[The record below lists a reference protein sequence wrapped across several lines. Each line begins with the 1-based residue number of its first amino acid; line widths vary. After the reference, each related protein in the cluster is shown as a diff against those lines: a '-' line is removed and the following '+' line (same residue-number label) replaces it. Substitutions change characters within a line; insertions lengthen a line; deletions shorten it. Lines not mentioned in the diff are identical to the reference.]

1 MSMPA
6 ANDGVR
12 ITHDDDGTVVFHL
25 RPGARFKVV
34 EDEPTP
40 SKRLRAEG
48 LLVGKVSYVPT
59 LEDFEELS
67 RENIAAN
74 EVQTTF
80 RDRRRHSRVGL
91 VFDRP

>member
-1 MSMPA
+1 MSMSAP
-6 ANDGVR
+6 NDGTR
-12 ITHDDDGTVVFHL
+12 ITHEDDGTVVFHV
-25 RPGARFKVV
+25 RPGTRFKVV

-59 LEDFEELS
+59 MEDFEELS

-74 EVQTTF
+74 EAK
-80 RDRRRHSRVGL
+80 HNA
-91 VFDRP
+91 FDESQ